1 MLAGSKTYLLYH
13 GSTKRSQLTRL
24 LEMLGNIEAR
34 IESRQLLNDKEDVTG
49 QKGINIGRRIQVTPL
64 SRKEVS
70 IQRRCRR

>member
-1 MLAGSKTYLLYH
+1 
-13 GSTKRSQLTRL
+13 
-24 LEMLGNIEAR
+24 MLGNIEAR

-64 SRKEVS
+64 SRKEVR